1 MQRCGS
7 VRMFVGPAQED
18 GEADPEVAE
27 GESAET
33 QADEEDQG
41 ER

>member
-1 MQRCGS
+1 MQSCGP
-7 VRMFVGPAQED
+7 VRSFVGPAQED

-27 GESAET
+27 GEPAET
-33 QADEEDQG
+33 EADEEEQG